1 MGSIK
6 ESALAAITTI
16 TQSDLIRAV
25 TAAGA
30 SRRITVANLA
40 KAIIENYTGSS
51 LAGSSQSVKAA
62 LDSLNSKLLVGV
74 GVSIPENSDLNDFK
88 TPGIYRISGTSVAS
102 STANIPKSQA
112 GKLIVMNTSNANYI
126 IQEYQPYNAINEV
139 YRRRH
144 TDSWSVWYVFAGTA
158 VQ

>member
-1 MGSIK
+1 MGIK

-62 LDSLNSKLLVGV
+62 LDSLNSKMPNGNYGSLEVLVNSIELLPDYTASVFNGNV
-74 GVSIPENSDLNDFK
+74 TLSKALGATNDSGSGIAKKYADDKIHYWYFTPFQMVSGIITPSTLDVNVKK
-88 TPGIYRISGTSVAS
+88 TY
-102 STANIPKSQA
+102 
-112 GKLIVMNTSNANYI
+112 
-126 IQEYQPYNAINEV
+126 
-139 YRRRH
+139 
-144 TDSWSVWYVFAGTA
+144 
-158 VQ
+158 

>member
-1 MGSIK
+1 MGIK
-6 ESALAAITTI
+6 ESALAAMTTI

-62 LDSLNSKLLVGV
+62 LDSLNSNFTGITVTKTYPATVQISPYKSFIMSGLAQGIGNVVILVLT
-74 GVSIPENSDLNDFK
+74 E
-88 TPGIYRISGTSVAS
+88 ISLSTIIDMTTGQPFSNPYLTFEYTNGTLTIS
-102 STANIPKSQA
+102 STLSSISAFRVLWLNK
-112 GKLIVMNTSNANYI
+112 
-126 IQEYQPYNAINEV
+126 
-139 YRRRH
+139 
-144 TDSWSVWYVFAGTA
+144 
-158 VQ
+158 